1 MNRAHALARTAA
13 ITLRTAQIDPVDFA
27 RSMIVLGCALAL
39 IMAGQPLPL

>member
-1 MNRAHALARTAA
+1 MNRAYTLARSAA
-13 ITLRTAQIDPVDFA
+13 ITLRPAQIDPLDLA